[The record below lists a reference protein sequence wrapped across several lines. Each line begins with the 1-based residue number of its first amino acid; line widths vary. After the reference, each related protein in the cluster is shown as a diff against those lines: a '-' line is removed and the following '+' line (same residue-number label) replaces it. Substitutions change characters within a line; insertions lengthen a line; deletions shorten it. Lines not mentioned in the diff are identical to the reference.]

1 MKYIAGFLSSV
12 AIVMV
17 ASAAIAWGQAN
28 PATLN
33 SAFVSNS
40 GIDSSDPGESMLVI
54 RKRVA
59 EVDLLLTATDK
70 HGRFVQNLSEN
81 DFKILDDHK
90 PPEAI
95 VNFRRDTELPLELG
109 LLLDTSGSV
118 KSRFDFEQD
127 AAVSFLQRTLRPSF
141 DMAFVEGFSRKT
153 DLSQDF
159 TDNVQLLSAG
169 VHNLKAGGGTA
180 LYDAIYRACHDKL
193 LKEKSA
199 RPMRRALIIVSDGE
213 DNQSQVTEAQAIAM
227 AQRAQVIIYTI
238 STDDSGLILRGDYVL
253 EQIAESTGGRS
264 FLPYKLKDIKSS
276 FASIEDELRSQ
287 YVVSYRPADF
297 DADGR
302 FRPIEILSQKKDL
315 QLRARKGYYAP
326 SE

>member
-33 SAFVSNS
+33 SAFVSNT
-40 GIDSSDPGESMLVI
+40 GMDSSDPGESMLVI

-127 AAVSFLQRTLRPSF
+127 AAVSFLQRTLRPNF
-141 DMAFVEGFSRKT
+141 DTAFVEGFSRKT
-153 DLSQDF
+153 DLTQDF

-193 LKEKSA
+193 LKEKLA

>member
-1 MKYIAGFLSSV
+1 MKYIAGFLSSL
-12 AIVMV
+12 AIVVV
-17 ASAAIAWGQAN
+17 ASASLAWGQAYST
-28 PATLN
+28 PTAAFLPSTSTN
-33 SAFVSNS
+33 SSE
-40 GIDSSDPGESMLVI
+40 PGESLLTI
-54 RKRVA
+54 KKRVA
-59 EVDLLLTATDK
+59 EVNLLLTATDK
-70 HGRFVQNLSEN
+70 HGKFVRNLSEN

-95 VNFRRDTELPLELG
+95 VNFRRDTDLPLELG

-127 AAVSFLQRTLRPSF
+127 AAITFLQRTIRPDF
-141 DMAFVEGFSRKT
+141 DTAFVEGFSRKT
-153 DLSQDF
+153 DLTQDF
-159 TDNVQLLSAG
+159 TDKVPLLSAG
-169 VHNLKAGGGTA
+169 IHNLKAGGGTA
-180 LYDAIYRACHDKL
+180 LYDAIYRACRDKL
-193 LKEKSA
+193 LKEKTL
-199 RPMRRALIIVSDGE
+199 RPVRRALIVVSDGE
-213 DNQSQVTEAQAIAM
+213 DNQSQVTEAQAISM

-253 EQIAESTGGRS
+253 DQIAQSTGGRS

-276 FASIEDELRSQ
+276 FSSIEDELRSQ

-302 FRPIEILSQKKDL
+302 FRSIEIMSQKKDL

>member
-33 SAFVSNS
+33 SAFVSNT
-40 GIDSSDPGESMLVI
+40 GMDSSDPGESMLVI

-127 AAVSFLQRTLRPSF
+127 AAVSFLQRTLRPNF
-141 DMAFVEGFSRKT
+141 DTAFVEGFSRKT
-153 DLSQDF
+153 DLTQDF